1 MLINEVEVSR
11 KQAYRLVWIVKGHL
25 AANDE
30 TAFDSYTGYFKRVWY
45 MEEAYVA
52 EQGFE
57 EAWAELEAHELDIE
71 LEKVVCLGGHF
82 D

>member
-1 MLINEVEVSR
+1 
-11 KQAYRLVWIVKGHL
+11 
-25 AANDE
+25 
-30 TAFDSYTGYFKRVWY
+30 

-57 EAWAELEAHELDIE
+57 EAWSELEAHELDKE